1 MPQDTFEFHISVRRL
16 IIGLLITI
24 VPISLLAL
32 YTISTT
38 TDDLEEAIGSH
49 FRTIAEVT
57 AIDLAQFI
65 RDRVKLVTLIAAVK
79 GGAKLDQFGG
89 GRIDQFWGRAAEQK

>member
-24 VPISLLAL
+24 VPISLFAL

-38 TDDLEEAIGSH
+38 TDDLEAAIGSH
-49 FRTIAEVT
+49 FKTIAEVT

-65 RDRVKLVTLIAAVK
+65 RRRVEL
-79 GGAKLDQFGG
+79 GHPYSG
-89 GRIDQFWGRAAEQK
+89 